1 LKILK
6 LQAENVKKLKAI
18 EITPDGDVIKITG
31 KNEQGKSTVLESI
44 LMALCGTKYVPEQP
58 IHQGEKKAN
67 TVIYLGTNDCR
78 QCEKDCKHPGYV
90 KPADCPNIELIV
102 TRSFTEAG
110 SYLKVENRDGM
121 GYKSPQKILDK
132 IIGNI
137 TFDPLEFARSKS
149 DKQVETLLK
158 IDPIDIDIEKVQEIA
173 QVEFEES
180 DNPLETLKN
189 AYTAIYQSRAL
200 VNKQLEIAKKTLE
213 GMGEVEKTEPVSVT
227 ELVEEKERLAAEN
240 RENQRSRDAVQEKA
254 KEILQMETEAAI
266 LRNEVERLKELLDRK
281 QRQLDYDEKEIK
293 RGKRSLEV
301 CLKDLEKLQ
310 DNDLTDINA
319 RIANADEQNQKAK
332 DYEKHQEHKTAFEQH
347 EKDSKDHTK
356 RLADIMA
363 YKEEL
368 VSKANFPIP
377 GLNFRGGGVEYLGL
391 PFEQASGVQRLEV
404 SLAVGMAMNPDLR
417 VILIDEGSYVDS
429 DHMKVIEKMAA
440 EKGYQIWMVTGGEDK
455 TVGVYIEDGM
465 VANQEQVIE
474 SEVR

>member
-1 LKILK
+1 MKILK

-58 IHQGEKKAN
+58 IHQGEKKAS

-78 QCEKDCKHPGYV
+78 ECEKECKHPGYV

-102 TRSFTEAG
+102 ARSFTESG
-110 SYLKVENRDGM
+110 SYLKVENKDGM

-132 IIGNI
+132 LIGNI
-137 TFDPLEFARSKS
+137 TFDPLEFARAKQ

-158 IDPIDIDIEKVQEIA
+158 IAPLDIDIEKVKGIA
-173 QVEFEES
+173 KIAFQVS
-180 DNPLETLKN
+180 DNPITTLKN
-189 AYTAIYQSRAL
+189 AYQAVYDNRTF
-200 VNKQLEIAKKTLE
+200 VNKQKEVAKKSME
-213 GMGEVEKTEPVSVT
+213 GMGTVEKAEPVSVT
-227 ELVEEKERLAAEN
+227 ELVTEKERLEAVN
-240 RENQRSRDAVQEKA
+240 RENQKKREGVARAEEAILALEDDAENIRTRIKELQEQLKQKEQIIKDSKDTVAKA
-254 KEILQMETEAAI
+254 KK
-266 LRNEVERLKELLDRK
+266 N
-281 QRQLDYDEKEIK
+281 
-293 RGKRSLEV
+293 
-301 CLKDLEKLQ
+301 LEKLQ
-310 DNDLTDINA
+310 DHDLTDINN
-319 RIANADEQNQKAK
+319 RIANADAQNEKAK
-332 DYEKHQEHKTAFEQH
+332 NYEKYQEHKASFELH

-368 VSKANFPIP
+368 VAKANFPIP
-377 GLNFRGGGVEYLGL
+377 GLNFKGGGVEYLDL
-391 PFEQASGVQRLEV
+391 PFEQASGVQKLEV

-465 VANQEQVIE
+465 VATEEKPTE
-474 SEVR
+474 SEAS